1 MSVSE
6 FRSVSTPDPPGDEV
20 AEAATSAR
28 CDECRAPLDEQ
39 QRYCVVCGAHRREV
53 ADPAAQYLSQAS
65 ARARTAARVAQ
76 ARAAG
81 RTAKRRTLSLGTAA
95 LIGLVPVAGV
105 VGYAIGDSGSGG
117 SSPAHASGTGG
128 AGGTNGGS
136 AQSGGGAGKQP
147 APSTGNSY
155 VQSQKSSPNTVSAP

>member
-6 FRSVSTPDPPGDEV
+6 FRGLTSTDPPGDEAAG
-20 AEAATSAR
+20 AEASAR
-28 CDECRAPLDEQ
+28 CDQCRAALDER
-39 QRYCVVCGAHRREV
+39 QRYCVICGTHRRDV

-65 ARARTAARVAQ
+65 ARARAAARVAQ

-95 LIGLVPVAGV
+95 LLALVPAAGV
-105 VGYAIGDSGSGG
+105 VGYAIGDSGSG
-117 SSPAHASGTGG
+117 SSAPAHASGTAG

-136 AQSGGGAGKQP
+136 TSRGGGAGKQP

-155 VQSQKSSPNTVSAP
+155 VQSQKSSSNSVTIP